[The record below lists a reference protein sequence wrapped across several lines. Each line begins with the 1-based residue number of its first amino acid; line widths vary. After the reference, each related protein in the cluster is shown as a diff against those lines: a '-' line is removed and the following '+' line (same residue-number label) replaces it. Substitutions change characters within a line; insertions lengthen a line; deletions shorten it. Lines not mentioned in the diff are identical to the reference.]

1 MLCRKELVTE
11 FSITRR
17 LSGLLCIHV
26 HHTLLVIRRSTIHWK
41 TAMRIANG
49 KPETVL
55 SPIPHCTTH
64 LHHQPLPVVPT
75 SLPNDPTSPH
85 GARLF
90 DPAPQGWRICG
101 SINVWPREKQVEWRT
116 GCTPK
121 SFFKKLLRWYCHY
134 HKFFS
139 LLIVIAYR
147 YFSLHQWFSLIIMLL
162 SRASSLVTREF
173 LPRRGNVLILDAVA
187 PVTDNSGEKTGVKL
201 DTVGEG
207 LEATRVTFCNFWWYS
222 VYQNKTLQNHIIC

>member
-1 MLCRKELVTE
+1 M
-11 FSITRR
+11 
-17 LSGLLCIHV
+17 
-26 HHTLLVIRRSTIHWK
+26 
-41 TAMRIANG
+41 
-49 KPETVL
+49 
-55 SPIPHCTTH
+55 
-64 LHHQPLPVVPT
+64 PT

-101 SINVWPREKQVEWRT
+101 SINGWPTKKQVEWRT

-121 SFFKKLLRWYCHY
+121 SFSKNCCGDTVTILSQV
-134 HKFFS
+134 FS

-173 LPRRGNVLILDAVA
+173 LPPRGNVLILDAVA